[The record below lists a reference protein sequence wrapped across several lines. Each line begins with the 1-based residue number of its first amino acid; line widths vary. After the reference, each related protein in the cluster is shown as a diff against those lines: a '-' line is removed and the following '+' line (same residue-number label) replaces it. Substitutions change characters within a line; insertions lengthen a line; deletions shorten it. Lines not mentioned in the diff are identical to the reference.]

1 MLILVFLAMIIM
13 IAAGYGNEFIAI
25 GPDYK
30 QKLMLIKGRVKG
42 KY

>member
-13 IAAGYGNEFIAI
+13 IAAGYGI